1 MFSKAKDKTKIVSLK
16 LWAKVNNT
24 NTSNMATDKTV
35 SLANIPIADTH
46 GVVAAPQ
53 DGIPG
58 LYATGKAPK
67 PNDRPTAKKS
77 LRFED
82 NSDIPP
88 ALTPSAPPPELS
100 PDNNEADDEII
111 TEHDTATQTI
121 PTVPST
127 VTANKPGAGKTAES
141 TKTTT
146 TDTSESPEEGA
157 TPSITPSQGV
167 GRPLQ

>member
-1 MFSKAKDKTKIVSLK
+1 MFSKAKDKTKTVLLK
-16 LWAKVNNT
+16 LRAKVNNT

-46 GVVAAPQ
+46 GVIAAPQ
-53 DGIPG
+53 DSIPG

-67 PNDRPTAKKS
+67 PSDRPTAKKS

-88 ALTPSAPPPELS
+88 ALIPSAPPLEPS
-100 PDNNEADDEII
+100 PDNNEANDEVII
-111 TEHDTATQTI
+111 EHDMATQTI

-127 VTANKPGAGKTAES
+127 DAANKPGAGKTAES

-146 TDTSESPEEGA
+146 TDISESPEEGA
-157 TPSITPSQGV
+157 APSVTPSQGV
-167 GRPLQ
+167 GWPS